1 MESFA
6 KRGNGFHQSNIF
18 AKRSIL
24 DTWQDAEYAS
34 DSYPEMIQNNN
45 FPEIILQDRRHWGS
59 GRWQPPPPPFSG
71 AKFFSYVKLQ

>member
-6 KRGNGFHQSNIF
+6 KRGNGFHQLNIF
-18 AKRSIL
+18 TKRSIL
-24 DTWQDAEYAS
+24 DIWQDAEYAS

-59 GRWQPPPPPFSG
+59 GGRQPPPPPFSG